1 MNPDALT
8 EEGQALRRL
17 LGDVPVVTPDG
28 LAAFGC
34 WLLST
39 LKAHAED
46 TPADVGQVW
55 ARPLQIAE
63 RFGVKRAQVNAWLA
77 RLVEQGKV
85 RRWQPETA
93 KGTKGDTYYSLPD
106 LEKAWSLDPLP
117 AHECKK

>member
-17 LGDVPVVTPDG
+17 LGDVPVVTPDV
-28 LAAFGC
+28 LSVFGS
-34 WLLST
+34 WLMAK
-39 LKAHAED
+39 LKALAD
-46 TPADVGQVW
+46 NSPAAGKQEW

-63 RFGVKRAQVNAWLA
+63 RFGVKRAQVNTWLS

-93 KGTKGDTYYSLPD
+93 KGTKGDTYYYLPD
-106 LEKAWSLDPLP
+106 IEKAWAVD
-117 AHECKK
+117 CKERGER

>member
-1 MNPDALT
+1 MNPDALP

-17 LGDVPVVTPDG
+17 LGDAPVVTPDG
-28 LAAFGC
+28 LAVFGS
-34 WLLST
+34 WLVAT
-39 LKAHAED
+39 LKAQDRPAE
-46 TPADVGQVW
+46 VGQKW

-77 RLVEQGKV
+77 RLGEQGKV
-85 RRWQPETA
+85 RRWQLETA

-117 AHECKK
+117 AHESKK